1 MDWIQTPNPKW
12 FGGELPTLLLPQPGG
27 NLWSEAS
34 EAASTVPL
42 RGDVGLTDFCQVLVW
57 LEQSRSTW
65 TSTCIITY
73 VCIYKPE
80 TWKKIQRPQKQPLL
94 CVMDYGI
101 ENGRAYKRR
110 AFALAFYGKFVCS
123 SNNWTKLQGMHPGK
137 QKATSWNWST
147 LANHQMIQYDG
158 KHEPLLQHQPC
169 SQWWSSR
176 LM

>member
-12 FGGELPTLLLPQPGG
+12 FGGGELPTLLLPQPGG

-42 RGDVGLTDFCQVLVW
+42 RGEVGLTDFCQVLVW

-80 TWKKIQRPQKQPLL
+80 KESRTSERTT
-94 CVMDYGI
+94 VMRHGLRYGI
-101 ENGRAYKRR
+101 KNGRAYKRR
-110 AFALAFYGKFVCS
+110 AMFALAFYGKFACS
-123 SNNWTKLQGMHPGK
+123 SNNWKKTHKECTLENK
-137 QKATSWNWST
+137 KTTSWNRST
-147 LANHQMIQYDG
+147 LVNHQMIQYDG
-158 KHEPLLQHQPC
+158 KHEPPLQHQPC
-169 SQWWSSR
+169 S
-176 LM
+176 